1 MFKDKSHS
9 AAAATNP
16 KVATSG
22 IRLAVTAAA
31 AALALATT
39 AIINPSAAATG
50 PISHP

>member
-16 KVATSG
+16 KIVTSG

-31 AALALATT
+31 AALATT
-39 AIINPSAAATG
+39 AIINPSAAATR